1 MTRSDDGSEM
11 DLNVLPVYASGITGK
26 GINVVVLDDGFDWKH
41 PDIRANYVND
51 TFIICLFINCDIN
64 VRLIMALLNVNV

>member
-41 PDIRANYVND
+41 PDIRANYVSD
-51 TFIICLFINCDIN
+51 ISIIFIFKICDI
-64 VRLIMALLNVNV
+64 LIHNLIVNCLT